1 MKKIHA
7 KVKNNGKVLTLVIGA
22 IGLMAMYKGATG
34 LANGANGLLYL
45 ALGILLIL
53 VAFYRPMTDIDR
65 EGVDDIFSVFGI
77 KKHTVWKWEEIS
89 RLVADFDRAKPDV
102 VIAVQKPQGAKK
114 SFNVLPEDV
123 PQIFEWA
130 AAANDRVLIQ
140 HNGDVDINIPGRTK
154 MNREEYEAMQQ
165 KVNAKPQNFHQFAN
179 EARKIKEEKEQIV
192 AQSRRNKMLK
202 KAKPKLNEKKL
213 KGWK

>member
-22 IGLMAMYKGATG
+22 IGLMAMYKGATALSDG
-34 LANGANGLLYL
+34 GSGLLYL

-65 EGVDDIFSVFGI
+65 EGVDDIFSVFGV
-77 KKHTVWKWEEIS
+77 KKHTVWKWKEIS
-89 RLVADFDRAKPDV
+89 RIVADFDRAKPDV

-123 PQIFEWA
+123 QQIFEWA
-130 AAANDRVLIQ
+130 AMANDRILIQ
-140 HNGDVDINIPGRTK
+140 HNGDIDIDIPGRTK
-154 MNREEYEAMQQ
+154 MNREEYEAMQSG
-165 KVNAKPQNFHQFAN
+165 NAKPQNFHQFAN

-192 AQSRRNKMLK
+192 AEARRKKMLK
-202 KAKPKLNEKKL
+202 KATFKRNEKKL
-213 KGWK
+213 KSWR